1 MNGEVLFLALLPGHQ
16 RHPGGRS
23 LFPLIAGDGPL
34 VGAICIHHEKLS
46 IGLRATVIERSFIAK
61 AEARA
66 AEDDVLAVGRPRA
79 VSIVSWGA
87 RQLLKAGAIG
97 PDGEDVVRVCATCL
111 ACESDAVTRRRP
123 RGEIVISRGERGALA
138 VVQVQY
144 LEAPLILGPHAID
157 DVFPV
162 LRPAREAAI
171 EGAAGQLTLFGSVG
185 AD

>member
-1 MNGEVLFLALLPGHQ
+1 MNGELLFLALVPGHQ
-16 RHPGGRS
+16 RHRGGRS
-23 LFPLIAGDGPL
+23 VFPLIAGDGPL
-34 VGAICIHHEKLS
+34 ARAVCIHHEKLS

-87 RQLLKAGAIG
+87 RQLLKVGAIG

-123 RGEIVISRGERGALA
+123 QGEIVISRGERGALA
-138 VVQVQY
+138 FVQVQY
-144 LEAPLILGPHAID
+144 LEAPLILGPHAIN

-162 LRPAREAAI
+162 RRPAREASLSWRVAY
-171 EGAAGQLTLFGSVG
+171 LSPFV
-185 AD
+185 